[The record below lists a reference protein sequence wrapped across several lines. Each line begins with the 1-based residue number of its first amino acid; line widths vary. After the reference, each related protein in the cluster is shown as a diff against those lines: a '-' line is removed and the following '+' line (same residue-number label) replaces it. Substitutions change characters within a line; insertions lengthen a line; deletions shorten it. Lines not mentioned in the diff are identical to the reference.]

1 MSASPPGADRR
12 REFRDA
18 LGQFATGVT
27 VITTRRAD
35 GAPVGMTASSFNSVS
50 LDPPMVLW
58 SVAKASTKCA
68 AFEAARAFAVNVL
81 ADDQV
86 ALSRQFAR
94 GGDAQFDGTDW
105 REGLDGLPL
114 LRGCAAYFQCD
125 KVYQY
130 EGGDHL
136 IIVGEVRDFHAVD
149 RRALVF
155 HRGQYARVEPGPGAP
170 PAPDG
175 GYEQDFLMALLMRA
189 AFEFTGPLKARFATL
204 PLSEVEIRVLSF
216 LSDAPGGRRLSTLAH
231 GTMLPP
237 DAIAPAAAAMRAS
250 GLVDSTEDGDPL
262 LRVTP
267 AGREHVLAVLAM
279 AKAHEADSLEGYADD
294 DVQAL
299 KRALRR
305 LISHSRRQRRPDAP
319 ATSPAR

>member
-1 MSASPPGADRR
+1 MSGPSVVGGRQ

-27 VITTRRAD
+27 VITTRRGD

-58 SVAKASTKCA
+58 SVAKASSKCA
-68 AFEAARAFAVNVL
+68 AFEAADAFAVNVL

-86 ALSRQFAR
+86 ALSRRFAR
-94 GGDAQFDGTDW
+94 GGEAQFEGAEW

-114 LRGCAAYFQCD
+114 LEGCAANFQCR

-136 IIVGEVRDFHAVD
+136 IIVGEVRDFLAVD

-170 PAPDG
+170 TAPDG

-189 AFEFTGPLKARFATL
+189 AFEFTGPLKERFAAL
-204 PLSEVEIRVLSF
+204 PLSEAEIRVLSF
-216 LSDAPGGRRLSTLAH
+216 LSDAPAGRRLSTLAH

-237 DAIAPAAAAMRAS
+237 DAVHPATAAMRAS
-250 GLVDSTEDGDPL
+250 GLVEATPDADPL
-262 LRVTP
+262 LAVTP
-267 AGREHVLAVLAM
+267 AGREHVIAVLAM
-279 AKAHEADSLEGYADD
+279 AKAHEADILEGYADD
-294 DVQAL
+294 EVQAL

-305 LISHSRRQRRPDAP
+305 LISHSRRQRRQGGS
-319 ATSPAR
+319 ATSATR